1 MKKRILSLSIVA
13 AVLLGLGVLCVV
25 RWNAWFGNR
34 PEPAFVPC
42 DSICRVQL
50 TFGHAGVMSRAVSW
64 QCGDSVETANLL
76 LISENNADT
85 QRITASSRLFETLG
99 GRTVCYWAYTDS
111 LAAGNYRYAAQVG
124 QKISSWND
132 FSVKNSTDHLKFVYI
147 GDVQDTLHGT
157 LRKHF
162 ARINYTEKPDFWL
175 FGGDLIERPHDQYW
189 NEYFTAVRDFCS
201 TTPIVAIAGNH
212 EYIKAL
218 DRRLEERFLCVFP
231 YFLKDDSADFAALAS
246 FKWSNASLFLLD
258 SNNDAWTLPRQR
270 AWLQQKIAEN
280 GSAWNIASLHHPVYS
295 LRGKLNN
302 LPVRWAFASPLNRHA
317 DLVLE
322 GHEHAYA
329 RRSTDGTTPL
339 YVVSQCSPKD
349 YRISFDSGYER
360 YGLGQ
365 RFYQVVSIAGDTLR
379 LTTHTLDGT
388 VYDEVSLVKSAAG
401 VEVIDH
407 CSDQPEWLTLDPT
420 RYRKSPE
427 KQAAYRSEMEERI
440 QFLVRSE
447 R

>member
-1 MKKRILSLSIVA
+1 MKRKLITLSIVA
-13 AVLLGLGVLCVV
+13 VVLLGLGILCGV
-25 RWNAWFGNR
+25 RWNVWFGNP
-34 PEPAFVPC
+34 PEPAFVAS

-50 TFGHAGVMSRAVSW
+50 TFGRAGVMSRAVSW
-64 QCGDSVETANLL
+64 QCGDSVEDAKLL

-85 QRITASSRLFETLG
+85 QYVTASSRLFETLG

-124 QKISSWND
+124 DKISSWNE
-132 FSVKNSTDHLKFVYI
+132 FSVAKPDDHLKFVYI

-157 LRKHF
+157 LREHF
-162 ARINYTEKPDFWL
+162 AKIQRAETPDFWL

-201 TTPIVAIAGNH
+201 TVPIVAIAGNH

-218 DRRLEERFLCVFP
+218 DRRLEQRFVCVFP
-231 YFLKDDSADFAALAS
+231 YFLKNDSADFAALAS

-258 SNNDAWTLPRQR
+258 SNNDAWTFPRQR
-270 AWLQQKIAEN
+270 AWLKQNFAEN
-280 GSAWNIASLHHPVYS
+280 GSKWNIASLHHPVYS
-295 LRGKLNN
+295 LRGKVNN
-302 LPVRWAFASPLNRHA
+302 LLVRWAFASPLNSSV

-329 RRSTDGTTPL
+329 RRSTDGITPL
-339 YVVSQCSPKD
+339 YVVSQCSAKD

-360 YGLGQ
+360 YGVGQ
-365 RFYQVVSIAGDTLR
+365 RFYQVVSIAGDTLQ
-379 LTTHTLDGT
+379 LTTHTLDGAI
-388 VYDEVSLVKSAAG
+388 YDEVFLVKTAAG

-407 CSDQPEWLTLDPT
+407 YSDRSEQLTLDPT
-420 RYRKSPE
+420 RYRKSAE
-427 KQAAYRSEMEERI
+427 KQDAYRREMEKRLEI
-440 QFLVRSE
+440 FN
-447 R
+447 